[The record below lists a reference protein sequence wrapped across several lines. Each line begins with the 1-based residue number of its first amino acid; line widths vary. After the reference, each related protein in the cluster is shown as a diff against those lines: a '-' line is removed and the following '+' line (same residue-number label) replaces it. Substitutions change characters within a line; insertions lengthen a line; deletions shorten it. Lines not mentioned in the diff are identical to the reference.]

1 MDLQSIWHGATLVV
15 IVGATW
21 RLSAQLAALKAG
33 MRGLVDDHGK
43 DCLNYDS
50 ARVRVARNAA
60 RASSRPPETN
70 P

>member
-1 MDLQSIWHGATLVV
+1 MDLQSVWHGATLVV

-21 RLSAQLAALKAG
+21 RLSAQLAALKAA
-33 MRGLVDDHGK
+33 MRGLVDDHGN

-50 ARVRVARNAA
+50 ARVRVARTAA
-60 RASSRPPETN
+60 RVSARPPEAS